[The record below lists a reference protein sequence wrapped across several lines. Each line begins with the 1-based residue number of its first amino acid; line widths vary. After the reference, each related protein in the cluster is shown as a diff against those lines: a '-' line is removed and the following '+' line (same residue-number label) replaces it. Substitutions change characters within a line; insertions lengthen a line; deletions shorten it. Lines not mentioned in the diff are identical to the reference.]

1 MIGEAKALTA
11 GAVGKPKDR
20 RQPGSAWARVESIME
35 YPKPADLCLGRM
47 KPRENG
53 VEVRSRI
60 DVQIIGVT
68 WV

>member
-1 MIGEAKALTA
+1 MIGEAKASTA
-11 GAVGKPKDR
+11 EAVGKPKDR
-20 RQPGSAWARVESIME
+20 RQQGSACARVESVME

>member
-1 MIGEAKALTA
+1 MIGEAKAFNA
-11 GAVGKPKDR
+11 EAAGKPKDR
-20 RQPGSAWARVESIME
+20 RQRGSAWARVKSIME

-47 KPRENG
+47 KPREIG

>member
-1 MIGEAKALTA
+1 LIGEAKAIH
-11 GAVGKPKDR
+11 R
-20 RQPGSAWARVESIME
+20 RSRRETEGSQATRTRVDSRKSIRE
-35 YPKPADLCLGRM
+35 NPKPADLCLGRM
-47 KPRENG
+47 KPREIG